1 MISTRNGHLI
11 YGKVAVPVREV
22 TEKICDR
29 QTIEQICNRY
39 PLTNQ
44 GVMECLDAV
53 ADLDKFDSGI
63 HLELMDTNNNSG
75 VLTLEARSMSDVF
88 FLKVIQYGK
97 VFLEKETDF
106 NKLYDKG
113 FRMCAIESFE
123 DELNGSVG
131 FESSE
136 IHSIVHSAITEVG
149 QDFDK
154 REFVNFLKEEDE
166 AQI

>member
-1 MISTRNGHLI
+1 MMISTRNGHLI

-29 QTIEQICNRY
+29 QTIEQICDRY
-39 PLTNQ
+39 PLTSQ

-88 FLKVIQYGK
+88 FLNISHSNLHRDLLHMY
-97 VFLEKETDF
+97 
-106 NKLYDKG
+106 N
-113 FRMCAIESFE
+113 E
-123 DELNGSVG
+123 DCMTST
-131 FESSE
+131 F
-136 IHSIVHSAITEVG
+136 
-149 QDFDK
+149 F
-154 REFVNFLKEEDE
+154 EEDHLYSK
-166 AQI
+166 